1 MHSFRMNCQRG
12 VVAVALG
19 LAIVVSGTTLA
30 GYSGQ
35 EKTTPAA
42 VPRKTPPKN
51 VQPAPKPKTP
61 SRPSRTKTPSRP
73 VQAAPPTQKP
83 APISRETD
91 SSRDLRRPTVPAR
104 RPSTQP
110 STPRTPSWAPRTTDT
125 KTPTRSSTFA
135 PVIRSPGGEVRT
147 VPRITI
153 VRKPDHV
160 SSGKSPDGSK
170 VIGTRAET
178 LTGVLGRPGSNVKP
192 TKPDTETTS
201 NPLLFGTKDR
211 DKPKQRPTAIRFPDP
226 TGTPLEGGSND
237 RPGQGSN
244 QGGGHGNGHQG
255 GGNQGDGG
263 HDDDHHHHDHHGN
276 QGHNGN
282 GHHQT
287 SCNLPWNTFCW
298 QLGWRGQFGLC
309 LRIGFPY
316 DPCNWRWGLRYCA
329 SDNLWYQWHR
339 RGFCSNAWITPLH
352 CRTYW
357 PWSYPNNHWLSWGS
371 TWNTTYVVYDTPVA
385 PLPEPEVPLF
395 GYDLPVQVAELEPS
409 SVTNFER
416 ADGTLVIASRS
427 QTWEILATGD
437 GALAAEVFA
446 AFLEEAPEANDLLL
460 GYTLALA
467 VNDRIDLAGLVL
479 EEVLARDAF
488 VLLEVPMTVGLQ
500 EQLRTLKL
508 GILLDARGT
517 ETSFESIMLLA
528 GIRTILGEDRTAVA
542 ALKAAERIHQATPGS
557 RALGDLLDRLDQA
570 TQLSMRTSS
579 GF

>member
-1 MHSFRMNCQRG
+1 
-12 VVAVALG
+12 V
-19 LAIVVSGTTLA
+19 
-30 GYSGQ
+30 
-35 EKTTPAA
+35 
-42 VPRKTPPKN
+42 
-51 VQPAPKPKTP
+51 
-61 SRPSRTKTPSRP
+61 RPGPNSKI
-73 VQAAPPTQKP
+73 PTANP
-83 APISRETD
+83 
-91 SSRDLRRPTVPAR
+91 
-104 RPSTQP
+104 
-110 STPRTPSWAPRTTDT
+110 
-125 KTPTRSSTFA
+125 
-135 PVIRSPGGEVRT
+135 
-147 VPRITI
+147 
-153 VRKPDHV
+153 
-160 SSGKSPDGSK
+160 
-170 VIGTRAET
+170 ET
-178 LTGVLGRPGSNVKP
+178 LK
-192 TKPDTETTS
+192 
-201 NPLLFGTKDR
+201 NPLLFGSR
-211 DKPKQRPTAIRFPDP
+211 PEDKPKQRPTTIRFPDVP
-226 TGTPLEGGSND
+226 QRPLEDGSNN
-237 RPGQGSN
+237 RPGNGSN
-244 QGGGHGNGHQG
+244 P
-255 GGNQGDGG
+255 GGNQGN
-263 HDDDHHHHDHHGN
+263 GN
-276 QGHNGN
+276 QGNGN
-282 GHHQT
+282 QGNGNQGNGNQGNGNQGNGNHGNGNHGNGNHGNGNHGNANHGNGNHQG
-287 SCNLPWNTFCW
+287 SSNLPWNTFCW

-329 SDNLWYQWHR
+329 SDNLWYQWRR
-339 RGFCSNAWITPLH
+339 RGFCSNAWITPLQ

-371 TWNTTYVVYDTPVA
+371 TWNTTYVVYDTPAA

-409 SVTNFER
+409 SITNFER

-467 VNDRIDLAGLVL
+467 VNDQIDLAGLVL

-508 GILLDARGT
+508 SILLDARGT

-528 GIRTILGEDRTAVA
+528 SIRTILGEDQTALA

-557 RALGDLLDRLDQA
+557 RALGALLDRLDRA
-570 TQLSMRTSS
+570 TQLSMRTAT

>member
-1 MHSFRMNCQRG
+1 
-12 VVAVALG
+12 
-19 LAIVVSGTTLA
+19 
-30 GYSGQ
+30 
-35 EKTTPAA
+35 
-42 VPRKTPPKN
+42 
-51 VQPAPKPKTP
+51 
-61 SRPSRTKTPSRP
+61 
-73 VQAAPPTQKP
+73 
-83 APISRETD
+83 
-91 SSRDLRRPTVPAR
+91 
-104 RPSTQP
+104 
-110 STPRTPSWAPRTTDT
+110 
-125 KTPTRSSTFA
+125 
-135 PVIRSPGGEVRT
+135 
-147 VPRITI
+147 
-153 VRKPDHV
+153 
-160 SSGKSPDGSK
+160 
-170 VIGTRAET
+170 
-178 LTGVLGRPGSNVKP
+178 
-192 TKPDTETTS
+192 
-201 NPLLFGTKDR
+201 
-211 DKPKQRPTAIRFPDP
+211 
-226 TGTPLEGGSND
+226 
-237 RPGQGSN
+237 
-244 QGGGHGNGHQG
+244 
-255 GGNQGDGG
+255 
-263 HDDDHHHHDHHGN
+263 
-276 QGHNGN
+276 
-282 GHHQT
+282 
-287 SCNLPWNTFCW
+287 
-298 QLGWRGQFGLC
+298 
-309 LRIGFPY
+309 
-316 DPCNWRWGLRYCA
+316 
-329 SDNLWYQWHR
+329 
-339 RGFCSNAWITPLH
+339 
-352 CRTYW
+352 
-357 PWSYPNNHWLSWGS
+357 LSWGS

-557 RALGDLLDRLDQA
+557 RALGSLLDRLERA